1 MSHFVIKSTADSVV
15 LLAGQAIAPSD
26 HGFNGFCLHCLAA
39 VTSSRASNLVNRPV
53 LDTAGDSRLAQ
64 GRERVL
70 CSGLQRKQSYNIQRI
85 VSTLS
90 FCFSI
95 SFFTA
100 FRSPPQNNRRPCFR
114 RCFAHSPEFVRRPR
128 RRLCATVHLDR
139 VAPSQ
144 QWYILANALHQLASE
159 DFAALATAS
168 LLISHTASQ
177 HGIFWRREWGL
188 NPHTLSGLRFSRP
201 LPLGQHSANLSSILS
216 THPLCLLAFSTAT
229 PISIRPSCAMCRL
242 NPSSRSNVACQMT
255 ERYIFERKEKTNRVF
270 AIEPRNF
277 MLNRKCFSSH

>member
-1 MSHFVIKSTADSVV
+1 MNSCKLVPGDRIELPTRCSSGSRSANELPGENCWRRLSRHHTSNNPSADAAVP
-15 LLAGQAIAPSD
+15 LAGHGLAPSD
-26 HGFNGFCLHCLAA
+26 HGFNGFRLHCLAA

-100 FRSPPQNNRRPCFR
+100 FRSPLQNNRRPCFR

-128 RRLCATVHLDR
+128 RRLCATVHLNR

-168 LLISHTASQ
+168 L
-177 HGIFWRREWGL
+177 
-188 NPHTLSGLRFSRP
+188 SRQR
-201 LPLGQHSANLSSILS
+201 G
-216 THPLCLLAFSTAT
+216 
-229 PISIRPSCAMCRL
+229 
-242 NPSSRSNVACQMT
+242 PSSRLRQNRNEHLAETVRGHLYCAIPAVAA
-255 ERYIFERKEKTNRVF
+255 R
-270 AIEPRNF
+270 
-277 MLNRKCFSSH
+277 